1 MRARFWVLLFGGA
14 LLSVLAMNTR
24 MFGEKLV
31 VEDGKSAATELPLDR
46 ESSKVKFETA
56 TFGLG

>member
-1 MRARFWVLLFGGA
+1 MLVRFWVYFAAGA
-14 LLSVLAMNTR
+14 LVVMLGMNTR

-31 VEDGKSAATELPLDR
+31 LEDGKSAATELPLDLD
-46 ESSKVKFETA
+46 SSKVKFETA

>member
-1 MRARFWVLLFGGA
+1 MRARFWVLLFGGV
-14 LLSVLAMNTR
+14 LVTGLAMNTR

-31 VEDGKSAATELPLDR
+31 VEDGTSAATELPLDR

>member
-1 MRARFWVLLFGGA
+1 MRARFWVLLVGCA
-14 LLSVLAMNTR
+14 LTIGLAMNTR
-24 MFGEKLV
+24 IFGEKLV

-46 ESSKVKFETA
+46 ENSRVKFETA